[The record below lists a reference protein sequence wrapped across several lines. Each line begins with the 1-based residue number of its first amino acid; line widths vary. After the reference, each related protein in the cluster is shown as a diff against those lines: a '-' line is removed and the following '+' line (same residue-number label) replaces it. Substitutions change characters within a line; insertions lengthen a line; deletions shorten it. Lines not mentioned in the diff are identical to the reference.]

1 MMNSKSTEMMKK
13 TCKDHFF
20 KAGQWF
26 WFVFVYGIAL
36 IAFSSLIQKSF
47 FAMILLPI
55 VVYGIYH
62 FFMRERI
69 AFKEI
74 NYQIV
79 FYVVSIVF
87 AVFMF
92 FVAYS
97 VRVQIF
103 SWDWGKLIRSAS
115 EYTLTDKLT
124 DTTYFARYP
133 NNQFWYCILTFFFR
147 MVHFIW
153 PETGLN
159 EFYLASIALGC
170 VMTVA
175 SILLLHHIAVLI
187 WNEKKAF
194 FVGLMTWFCMP
205 LWLWAMYA
213 YTDIAG
219 MLLLVVMLYC
229 YTKAVLSEPGWKVFC
244 WLCLFG
250 VAASAAFSVKVT
262 VFILFIAVFACLLL
276 QKKSWK
282 KIIAGIVIVAISFGV
297 GHGLCNY
304 VKSSVIPLEE
314 SYCDAYEFPL
324 THWIMMALGYGGY
337 QQEDV
342 DFTISFN
349 SYEKKKEANIKE
361 IKKRLKARSFH
372 ESFKFFGYDKQVRT
386 WGDATLASCVYLA
399 EGPQESDNILKQFV
413 TLKGS
418 KYWIAL
424 LYMTLYYGLILVG
437 MFLSARFAVKRKSDA
452 KAVDMPIF
460 ASSITMLGIALFQ
473 TIWECNSRYLV
484 VFIPI
489 MILLA
494 ADGFFAWRD
503 YLRGERIK

>member
-1 MMNSKSTEMMKK
+1 M
-13 TCKDHFF
+13 
-20 KAGQWF
+20 
-26 WFVFVYGIAL
+26 FVYGIAL
-36 IAFSSLIQKSF
+36 IAFSSLVQKSF
-47 FAMILLPI
+47 FAMLLLPI

-69 AFKEI
+69 ALKEI

-103 SWDWGKLIRSAS
+103 SWDWGKVIRSAS
-115 EYTLTDKLT
+115 EYTLTNKLT

-153 PETGLN
+153 PETGIN

-229 YTKAVLSEPGWKVFC
+229 YTMAVLSEPGWKVFC
-244 WLCLFG
+244 LLCFFL
-250 VAASAAFSVKVT
+250 
-262 VFILFIAVFACLLL
+262 
-276 QKKSWK
+276 
-282 KIIAGIVIVAISFGV
+282 II
-297 GHGLCNY
+297 
-304 VKSSVIPLEE
+304 
-314 SYCDAYEFPL
+314 
-324 THWIMMALGYGGY
+324 
-337 QQEDV
+337 
-342 DFTISFN
+342 
-349 SYEKKKEANIKE
+349 
-361 IKKRLKARSFH
+361 
-372 ESFKFFGYDKQVRT
+372 
-386 WGDATLASCVYLA
+386 
-399 EGPQESDNILKQFV
+399 
-413 TLKGS
+413 
-418 KYWIAL
+418 
-424 LYMTLYYGLILVG
+424 
-437 MFLSARFAVKRKSDA
+437 
-452 KAVDMPIF
+452 
-460 ASSITMLGIALFQ
+460 
-473 TIWECNSRYLV
+473 
-484 VFIPI
+484 
-489 MILLA
+489 
-494 ADGFFAWRD
+494 
-503 YLRGERIK
+503 